1 MALDRRARRFL
12 DFLAASARG
21 RDGAPSLHE
30 LRRASAD
37 LAAFAGAMSPVER
50 CDERLGDGE
59 GGLTLRVYSPLGSS
73 GAPLPGIVY
82 FHGGGWVSGSLET
95 HDPIC
100 AALAARGGCRIV
112 AASYRLAPEHR
123 FPAALDDA
131 LAAVRAVRADPGR
144 FDVDPRRIGVGG
156 DSAGANLAVAAARAL
171 PGGEPPLAMQLLLCP
186 VMEPLGRTP
195 SRSEFASGYL
205 IEEATMQRYWDH
217 YRVEGLAPDD
227 PCVAPLRANDLAG
240 MPSALIHTAEFDP
253 LRDEGEFYA
262 EALASHGV
270 TVRLT
275 RHAGMIHHFYGL
287 GGVIPAAEAAAA
299 LIGDDI
305 RRAFGTRLGEP

>member
-21 RDGAPSLHE
+21 RDGAPSLDD

-37 LAAFAGAMSPVER
+37 LAAFAGPASPVER
-50 CDERLGDGE
+50 RDERVGDGE
-59 GGLTLRVYSPLGSS
+59 GGLALRIYSPLGSS
-73 GAPLPGIVY
+73 GAPLPALVY

-112 AASYRLAPEHR
+112 SASYRLAPELR

-131 LAAVRAVRADPGR
+131 LAAVRAVRANPGR
-144 FDVDPRRIGVGG
+144 FGVDPLRLGVGG

-171 PGGEPPLAMQLLLCP
+171 RGGEPPLALQLLLCP

-205 IEEATMQRYWDH
+205 IEEATMRRYWDH
-217 YRVEGLAPDD
+217 YRVDGLAPDD
-227 PCVAPLRANDLAG
+227 LRVAPLRANDLAG

-253 LRDEGEFYA
+253 LRDEGELYA
-262 EALASHGV
+262 QALAGHGV
-270 TVRLT
+270 AAQLT
-275 RHAGMIHHFYGL
+275 RHVGMIHHFYGL
-287 GGVIPAAEAAAA
+287 GGVIPAAEAAVAR
-299 LIGDDI
+299 IGEGL
-305 RRAFGTRLGEP
+305 RVAWRS